1 MKISDDASMVSFA
14 YQGLTKISKLA
25 LKKQKDL
32 KAECTKALA
41 ELTKI
46 HESKSRNFFCS
57 FLYVR

>member
-1 MKISDDASMVSFA
+1 MVSFA